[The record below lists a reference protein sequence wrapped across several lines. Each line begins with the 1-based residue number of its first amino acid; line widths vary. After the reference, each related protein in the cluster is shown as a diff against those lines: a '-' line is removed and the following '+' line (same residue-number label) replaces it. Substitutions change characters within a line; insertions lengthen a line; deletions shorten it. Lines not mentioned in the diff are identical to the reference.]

1 MSGRV
6 HMGLEKPTS
15 IVAMLRIF
23 FRPITAK
30 GGCALLLSVHAKLQ
44 PQSLVSLFCSGGGL
58 KRGLTSSN
66 RKNCTYVQILF
77 F

>member
-30 GGCALLLSVHAKLQ
+30 GGCVRDHIFDDLEQAQ
-44 PQSLVSLFCSGGGL
+44 PHFVVVVVVES
-58 KRGLTSSN
+58 
-66 RKNCTYVQILF
+66 
-77 F
+77 